1 MESTTVEEIRKH
13 TWVYLTVFGGLAMLT
28 VLTVAVASLEM
39 AVGLGVTVA
48 MIIAAL
54 KGSLVASFFMHLI
67 SEKRVILVILI
78 FTFIFFVLLIAFPLS
93 DFLDN
98 AGKPNVPYSISH
110 FFHFC
115 IYSVCHLV
123 WGLGSEILLWQIRKR
138 YVNGIGHIIFCRCQR
153 FNSLWY
159 QSISK
164 TQNIMRMV

>member
-1 MESTTVEEIRKH
+1 MDIPVSYDLLVIGGEMESTTVEEVRKH

-98 AGKPNVPYSISH
+98 AGKPNVP
-110 FFHFC
+110 
-115 IYSVCHLV
+115 
-123 WGLGSEILLWQIRKR
+123 
-138 YVNGIGHIIFCRCQR
+138 
-153 FNSLWY
+153 
-159 QSISK
+159 
-164 TQNIMRMV
+164 